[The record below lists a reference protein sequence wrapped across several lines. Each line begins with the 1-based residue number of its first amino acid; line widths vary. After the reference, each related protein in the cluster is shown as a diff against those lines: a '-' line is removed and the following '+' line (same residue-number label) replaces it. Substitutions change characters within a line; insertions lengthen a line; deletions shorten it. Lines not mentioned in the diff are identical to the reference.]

1 MAYGYGVCA
10 QSLWDSN
17 ELTNLCLKKCKKS
30 RECFRS
36 FRYNGFVRGD
46 DKVTEKILAVQQM
59 QDYIAAHLSEKITLC
74 GLSRAAGY
82 SPFYCARIFKELTGL
97 APADYIRRLR
107 LSGSAL
113 RLRDEQCKVIDIAYD
128 FGYDSVDGYQR
139 AFRNAFGCN
148 PYEYAK
154 SPIPLPLFTP
164 YGVKFKT
171 LWKEQKSMEHIAN
184 VFIQVVEK
192 PERKVIIKRGKTAK
206 EYWSYCQEVG
216 CDVWGILTSMK
227 SLCGEPVCLWLPE
240 KYRKPNTSEYV
251 QGVEVT
257 MDYIGMIPDGF
268 DVITLPAA
276 KYLMFQGEPF
286 KEEDYCQ
293 AIEAVQ
299 LSMERYDPSTI
310 GYVWDETYPRIQLE
324 PRGERGYIELRA
336 VQ

>member
-1 MAYGYGVCA
+1 
-10 QSLWDSN
+10 
-17 ELTNLCLKKCKKS
+17 
-30 RECFRS
+30 
-36 FRYNGFVRGD
+36 
-46 DKVTEKILAVQQM
+46 M

-206 EYWSYCQEVG
+206 DYWSYCQEVVLGKRMVAVISGADNGSFLCCLG
-216 CDVWGILTSMK
+216 CLLLGTFCDTFILLK
-227 SLCGEPVCLWLPE
+227 
-240 KYRKPNTSEYV
+240 
-251 QGVEVT
+251 
-257 MDYIGMIPDGF
+257 
-268 DVITLPAA
+268 
-276 KYLMFQGEPF
+276 
-286 KEEDYCQ
+286 
-293 AIEAVQ
+293 
-299 LSMERYDPSTI
+299 TI
-310 GYVWDETYPRIQLE
+310 
-324 PRGERGYIELRA
+324 
-336 VQ
+336 